1 MRRVCLL
8 TGAGG
13 RLGSA
18 VCAALAEEY
27 DVVATY
33 RSRPPVIA
41 SQDARLFDP
50 VTGNADLPENACPVF
65 TVQAD
70 LTDSGDVAR
79 VVDITLARHDR
90 IDLLVNAAA
99 DFGTDGAL
107 TDPRHADRWAQQL
120 RLNAVVPVQLAATV
134 AQAYWR
140 ADQSGNR
147 RNARNVVNI
156 CAADVGVAP
165 TQAVDAG
172 HAVHQASKAALVML
186 TQQMALAYRPL
197 GIRVNAVAVTC
208 GEGVPA
214 AQVVAAIRTLDK
226 DRRSGRLLVVDAEG
240 DQLG

>member
-1 MRRVCLL
+1 MNRVCLL

-18 VCAALAEEY
+18 VCAALAEDYE
-27 DVVATY
+27 VVATY
-33 RSRPPVIA
+33 RSRPPVIP

-50 VTGNADLPENACPVF
+50 VTGNADLPENPRPVF

-70 LTDSGDVAR
+70 LTEDGDVAR

-90 IDLLVNAAA
+90 IDLIVNAAA
-99 DFGTDGAL
+99 DLGTDGAL
-107 TDPRHADRWAQQL
+107 TDPRHADCWAQQL
-120 RLNAVVPVQLAATV
+120 RLNTVVPVQLAATV
-134 AQAYWR
+134 AQAYWC
-140 ADQSGNR
+140 ADESGNR
-147 RNARNVVNI
+147 RNTRNVVNI

-165 TQAVDAG
+165 TLAVGAG
-172 HAVHQASKAALVML
+172 HAVHQASKAALVTL

-208 GEGVPA
+208 GEKVPA

-226 DRRSGRLLVVDAEG
+226 DRRSGRLLVVDTEG
-240 DQLG
+240 DQLE

>member
-18 VCAALAEEY
+18 VCAALAEDY

-41 SQDARLFDP
+41 RQEARLFDP

-70 LTDSGDVAR
+70 LTDGGDVAR

-120 RLNAVVPVQLAATV
+120 RLNAVVPVQLGATV

-140 ADQSGNR
+140 ADESGNR

-165 TQAVDAG
+165 TPAVDAG